1 MGSQAVQAVSGDPAL
16 RLCGQT
22 GRGDDLGQCLQESRP
37 DVLVEFTVAEVVEQH
52 LRAGLFAGAHVVS
65 GTTGLPDAVA
75 RELGDLAAERG
86 LGLLLAPNFC
96 IGVLLM
102 QRFCRDA
109 TAWLDHVEI
118 IEGHHERKRD
128 APSGTA
134 LATAKQIARA
144 AGRPLNQGR
153 PEEVETQPGARGGRQ
168 DGVPIHS
175 VRLPGL
181 LAHQA
186 VIFGGVGQVL
196 TIRHDTLDRQAFMP
210 GVLLA
215 IHRIR
220 ERKGLVDSL
229 EPLLE
234 QP

>member
-1 MGSQAVQAVSGDPAL
+1 MGSQVVRAVAGDPTL

-22 GRGDDLGQCLQESRP
+22 GRGDDLEECLEASRP
-37 DVLVEFTVAEVVEQH
+37 DVLVEFTVTEAVEQN
-52 LRAGLFAGAHVVS
+52 LRAGLLAGAHVVS
-65 GTTGLPDAVA
+65 GTTGLQDAVVQH
-75 RELGDLAAERG
+75 LGDLAEERG

-102 QRFCRDA
+102 QRFCRAA
-109 TAWLDHVEI
+109 TAWLHHVEI
-118 IEGHHERKRD
+118 IEGHHEAKRD

-134 LATAKQIARA
+134 LATAKQIAQA
-144 AGRPLNQGR
+144 AERPLNQGR
-153 PEEVETQPGARGGRQ
+153 PEEVETLEGARGGRQ

-181 LAHQA
+181 LAHQE

-215 IHRIR
+215 IQRIR
-220 ERKGLVDSL
+220 ERRGLVNSL
-229 EPLLE
+229 EHLLE